1 MPDDNK
7 QNEESTKRPATQKVE
22 ELQPKSVSDSD
33 AKSVKGGMA
42 STQKDSK
49 Y

>member
-1 MPDDNK
+1 MPDDK
-7 QNEESTKRPATQKVE
+7 KSSEQSTPRPATEKVDD
-22 ELQPKSVSDSD
+22 LQPKSVSDKD
-33 AKSVKGGMA
+33 AKTVKGGMA

>member
-1 MPDDNK
+1 MPEANK
-7 QNEESTKRPATQKVE
+7 NDESTKRPPTPKVE
-22 ELQPKSVSDSD
+22 ELQPKSVTDND